1 MYDFGIRLREL
12 RIKKKLSQ
20 AQVAKR
26 LNVTNSTICSYEA
39 NTRFPSTDMITQ
51 LALFYNV
58 SADYLLGIENRSM
71 VCVDGLT
78 ERQVDIVTSL
88 ISEFR
93 SGKK

>member
-1 MYDFGIRLREL
+1 M
-12 RIKKKLSQ
+12 KKKLKQS
-20 AQVAKR
+20 QVAKR
-26 LNVTNSTICSYEA
+26 LNVTSSTICCYEA
-39 NTRFPSTDMITQ
+39 NTRFPSTDMLAQ

-78 ERQVDIVTSL
+78 GRQADIVESL

-93 SGKK
+93 SGKNKGL